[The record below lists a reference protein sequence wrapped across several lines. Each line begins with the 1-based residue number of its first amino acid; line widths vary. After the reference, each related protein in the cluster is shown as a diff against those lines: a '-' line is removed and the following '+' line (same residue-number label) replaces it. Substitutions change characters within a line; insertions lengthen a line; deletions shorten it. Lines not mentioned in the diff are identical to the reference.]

1 MNASASK
8 PVLVVK
14 VENDPTVRPQY
25 GLGGADIV
33 FEELVEGGITRFAA
47 IFQSQF
53 PKEIG
58 PVRSV
63 RHVDA
68 SIAAPVADLFAFSGG
83 ARPTLNYLRGNLPSS
98 IPLLTE
104 GASGFHRTNYHYPPH
119 NLYLNPIKLI
129 ASQKKSTTEVK
140 PYFSMGTRAIS
151 NSTGVVK
158 ASAKAKVTKGVNL
171 QFSSFER
178 PSWTWSGKRQA
189 WVRSDGGVP
198 AMTVMPAGTQ
208 RIQANNLVVLRVS
221 STDAGYRD
229 PAGNF
234 VPRTIFT
241 GTGTGYLLA
250 EGKRLPIKWSKP
262 SLTSY
267 VVLRDSEGNRVSLEA
282 GNTWVE
288 MVPLDGGG
296 VKFKTN

>member
-119 NLYLNPIKLI
+119 NLYLDPIKLI

-208 RIQANNLVVLRVS
+208 RIQAINLVVLRVS

-296 VKFKTN
+296 VKFKSN

>member
-1 MNASASK
+1 MKASATK

-14 VENDPTVRPQY
+14 VENDPSVRPQY
-25 GLGGADIV
+25 GLGAADIV

-68 SIAAPVADLFAFSGG
+68 SIAAPVADFFAFSGG

-98 IPLLTE
+98 LPLLTE
-104 GASGFHRTNYHYPPH
+104 GASGFHRTGYHYPPH
-119 NLYLNPIKLI
+119 NLYLDPIKLI
-129 ASQKKSTTEVK
+129 ASQKKTTTEAK
-140 PYFSMGTRAIS
+140 PYFSLGTRTIATKS
-151 NSTGVVK
+151 GLTKV
-158 ASAKAKVTKGVNL
+158 SAKAKVTKSVNL

-178 PSWTWSGKRQA
+178 PSWSWSDKRQA
-189 WVRSDGGVP
+189 WVRFDSGAP
-198 AMTVMPAGTQ
+198 AMTVMPAGTV
-208 RIQANNLVVLRVS
+208 RIQANNVVVLRVTS
-221 STDAGYRD
+221 ADAGYRD
-229 PAGNF
+229 PAGNY

-241 GTGTGYLLA
+241 GKGSGYLFSA
-250 EGKRLPIKWSKP
+250 GKRLPITWSKATL
-262 SLTSY
+262 SST
-267 VVLRDSEGNRVSLEA
+267 VVLKDTEGNRVTLEP

-288 MVPLDGGG
+288 LVPLDGGA
-296 VKFKTN
+296 VKFTSK